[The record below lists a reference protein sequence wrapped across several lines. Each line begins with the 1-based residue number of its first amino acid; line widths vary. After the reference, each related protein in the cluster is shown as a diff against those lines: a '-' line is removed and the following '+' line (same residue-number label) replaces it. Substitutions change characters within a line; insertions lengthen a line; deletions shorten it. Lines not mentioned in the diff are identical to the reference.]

1 MNRDEESQRSWKRLY
16 RKILPILFVFA
27 LVLKIH
33 DKYNPSVA
41 QLKKPN
47 AHETLSLK
55 NEVASVIEITN
66 REL

>member
-1 MNRDEESQRSWKRLY
+1 LY

-55 NEVASVIEITN
+55 NELASGIEITN